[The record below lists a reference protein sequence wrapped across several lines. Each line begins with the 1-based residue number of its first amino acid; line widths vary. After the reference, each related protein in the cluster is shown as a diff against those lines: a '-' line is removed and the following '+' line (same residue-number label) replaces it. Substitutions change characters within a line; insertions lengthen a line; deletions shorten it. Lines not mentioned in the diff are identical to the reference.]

1 MLKLF
6 KTIEGQLHYWE
17 TWDTDEQTVIVHWGV
32 VGETG
37 YRSEVKSAPFSNF
50 RKTVRKEINQ
60 KKREGYEEFDEDN
73 LAFLEIEYKT
83 EGFGTEEDLR
93 KRYRLE
99 EHLDELLGWTG
110 LGQVDGSSIG
120 SGSMEVGCVVVD
132 FDIAKSVIEQ
142 ELKGTEFGDYTR
154 IYRME
159 EDELRDHQE

>member
-17 TWDTDEQTVIVHWGV
+17 TWDTDDQTVIVHWGV

-37 YRSEVKSAPFSNF
+37 YCSEVKSAPFSNF

-132 FDIAKSVIEQ
+132 FDTAKKVIEE

-154 IYRME
+154 IYRMD